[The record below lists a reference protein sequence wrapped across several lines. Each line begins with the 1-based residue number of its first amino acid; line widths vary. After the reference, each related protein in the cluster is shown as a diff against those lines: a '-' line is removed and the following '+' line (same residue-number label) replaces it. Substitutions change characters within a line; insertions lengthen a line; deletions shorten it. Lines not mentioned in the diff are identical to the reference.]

1 MPRCS
6 HRKFHLCDN
15 ISEETQEN
23 QNTKNNAGEQANETV
38 QEENNNNK
46 QSTDTDKTAEYE
58 ATIADLKDK
67 YLRQAAEFDN
77 YRKRVLKE
85 KSELIQNG
93 GESVISSLLPIIDD
107 FERALQNMKKSDD
120 TAALK
125 EGVELI
131 YQKFMKTLESNGLK
145 TIETKEADFNTDFHE
160 AVAMIP
166 APNDESKGK
175 VVDCVQKGYKLNDK
189 VIRHAKVAVGQ

>member
-1 MPRCS
+1 MSNKKNHKP
-6 HRKFHLCDN
+6 
-15 ISEETQEN
+15 EETQEN

-160 AVAMIP
+160 AVAMIYGR
-166 APNDESKGK
+166 NDESKGK

>member
-1 MPRCS
+1 MSNKKNHKP
-6 HRKFHLCDN
+6 
-15 ISEETQEN
+15 EETQEN

-107 FERALQNMKKSDD
+107 FERALQNMKRSDD

>member
-1 MPRCS
+1 MSNKKNHKP
-6 HRKFHLCDN
+6 
-15 ISEETQEN
+15 EETQEN

-189 VIRHAKVAVGQ
+189 VIRHATVAVGQ

>member
-1 MPRCS
+1 MSNKKNHKP
-6 HRKFHLCDN
+6 
-15 ISEETQEN
+15 EETQEN

-166 APNDESKGK
+166 APNDDSKGK

>member
-1 MPRCS
+1 MSNKKNHKP
-6 HRKFHLCDN
+6 
-15 ISEETQEN
+15 EETQEN

-67 YLRQAAEFDN
+67 YLRQAEEFDN

-175 VVDCVQKGYKLNDK
+175 VMDCVQKGYKLNDK

>member
-1 MPRCS
+1 MSNKKNHKP
-6 HRKFHLCDN
+6 
-15 ISEETQEN
+15 EETQEN

-125 EGVELI
+125 VGVELI

>member
-1 MPRCS
+1 MSNKKNHKP
-6 HRKFHLCDN
+6 
-15 ISEETQEN
+15 EETQEN

-67 YLRQAAEFDN
+67 YLRQASEFDN

-120 TAALK
+120 NAALK

>member
-1 MPRCS
+1 MSNKKNHKP
-6 HRKFHLCDN
+6 
-15 ISEETQEN
+15 EETQEN

-120 TAALK
+120 TATLK

-131 YQKFMKTLESNGLK
+131 FQKFMKTLESNGLK

>member
-1 MPRCS
+1 MSNKKNHKP
-6 HRKFHLCDN
+6 
-15 ISEETQEN
+15 EETQEN

-125 EGVELI
+125 EGVEVI
-131 YQKFMKTLESNGLK
+131 FQKFMKTLESNGLK

>member
-1 MPRCS
+1 MSNKKNHKP
-6 HRKFHLCDN
+6 
-15 ISEETQEN
+15 EETQDTTN
-23 QNTKNNAGEQANETV
+23 TQNNVGEQANETV
-38 QEENNNNK
+38 QEENHNNEES
-46 QSTDTDKTAEYE
+46 QDTDKTAEYE

-93 GESVISSLLPIIDD
+93 GESVISSLLPVIDD
-107 FERALQNMKKSDD
+107 FERALQNMEKSDD

-166 APNDESKGK
+166 APNDDSKGK